1 MTEASGKEKL
11 TVKWTVAK
19 FNVGGKHKVYDIL
32 KEAILE
38 IRNQML
44 NCKFSMKKKLRKTW
58 NECSETVWEC
68 FVCVRSRKLPVFWTM
83 LQELCK
89 RNG

>member
-1 MTEASGKEKL
+1 
-11 TVKWTVAK
+11 VAK

-44 NCKFSMKKKLRKTW
+44 NCKFSMKKKLRKT
-58 NECSETVWEC
+58 
-68 FVCVRSRKLPVFWTM
+68 
-83 LQELCK
+83 
-89 RNG
+89 